1 MVVFPA
7 ASNPSITTWTRC
19 TCRVRFLERSD
30 GRFFVLSTRFPNR
43 CYWHPF
49 RPSSLFSY
57 RIKRFAPSPSFFP
70 FSACISFVLLVS
82 LSRLLPS
89 MISSRLH
96 LHHAPASLGSRTADR
111 RLCGVCC
118 PSCVVRRAPSTI
130 LTSNTLS
137 SSVSVSLLLSEP
149 TRLLRSPNP
158 HTVGG
163 TVCAGDG
170 STGEARDP
178 RRMRKE
184 TGKERAWNLG
194 MCEKRNGSRRGKGR
208 PSSHWGEPGAGDG
221 KRFPKGGSRT

>member
-96 LHHAPASLGSRTADR
+96 LPHAPASLGSRTADR
-111 RLCGVCC
+111 RLCAVCC

-130 LTSNTLS
+130 LTSNALS
-137 SSVSVSLLLSEP
+137 FSISVSLLTEP

-163 TVCAGDG
+163 DVSTGEG
-170 STGEARDP
+170 SQGEARDP

-184 TGKERAWNLG
+184 TGKGRGRNRRKWG
-194 MCEKRNGSRRGKGR
+194 KKNGS
-208 PSSHWGEPGAGDG
+208 
-221 KRFPKGGSRT
+221 